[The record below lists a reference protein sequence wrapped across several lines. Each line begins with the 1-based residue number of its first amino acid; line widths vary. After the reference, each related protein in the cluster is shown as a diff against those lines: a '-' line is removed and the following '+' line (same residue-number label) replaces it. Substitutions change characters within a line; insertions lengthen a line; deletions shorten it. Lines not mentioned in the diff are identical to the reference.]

1 MLWADNSEVAPIES
15 GHLCDTESFS
25 DGDDGGIHRAEG
37 KAGVRL
43 NQSAHSLKITVREL
57 HQGKARPEG
66 PQERRLRLLPCRF
79 STS

>member
-1 MLWADNSEVAPIES
+1 MLWADNSEVAAIES

-57 HQGKARPEG
+57 HQVRPD
-66 PQERRLRLLPCRF
+66 PKDRRNAASALLPCRL
-79 STS
+79 STR